1 MATLRN
7 NKSSPSDTTNE
18 IFDEDAIDCEGGG
31 LKKSGFNAAGG
42 DNEKAISPD
51 YYAECI
57 SSLY

>member
-1 MATLRN
+1 MPV
-7 NKSSPSDTTNE
+7 STNE

-31 LKKSGFNAAGG
+31 IKTGFNTGGG

-57 SSLY
+57 S